1 MGVYPFMFG
10 SINDFEPI
18 AQDIIKVSID
28 GSATERRLT
37 HHAERPEGAL

>member
-18 AQDIIKVSID
+18 AQEIIKVSI
-28 GSATERRLT
+28 ERTLTRFRLT
-37 HHAERPEGAL
+37 QACRKA